1 MKPQRKEFEQVKTD
15 EWLTGKIIDIQ
26 YDQEHEFVYKG
37 NKTISPGVRII
48 FNLDGYKEKKYSRWM
63 YFNYGNKSNLYK
75 LFVSTLIEG
84 AYPNMDL
91 DLDSLKGLPIKV
103 MYAQNGEYQNLVMV
117 RPNKGKVAVAGSLA
131 ESVEVEEDAPP
142 F

>member
-117 RPNKGKVAVAGSLA
+117 RPNKGNVAVAGSLA
-131 ESVEVEEDAPP
+131 ESVEVEEDAP
-142 F
+142 